1 VKVLTI
7 AGAVIAVLAFLAVGL
22 FIAQGP
28 QPEIIVPAEKLF
40 AVGPL
45 NVTNTL
51 LTSWIVMVIIIVI
64 AWAATRSMTMIP
76 SGAQN
81 FLEAVI
87 SFLVG
92 QVEEIAGE
100 KNGRK
105 FFMVIATIFIWV
117 IMNNWFGLM
126 PFFNAVG
133 KTEDVNHHIFQT
145 ISDQAATGKPFEK
158 REKQGAWFME
168 NKSSITVAMPRAKAT
183 EFEIQAGDT
192 AEVASDRYVIF
203 LAEKFTDFR
212 AHPEDELAPPTKE
225 AVEGAMAALNADP
238 KAPKVHLAAVDAE
251 HAAEGS
257 HAEEGAHEAIPSA
270 TLGSIESVEFP
281 GKKLGLVIPY
291 FRGTFSDVNNTLA
304 MGIIAFLVV
313 EFWGFQALG
322 PGYLKKFFNL
332 NGIMSFVG
340 ILELLSEFIRIISFC
355 FRLFGNIFAG
365 EVLVL
370 MLTFLMPFLFV
381 DVIYGLELF
390 VGFIQA
396 AVFALLTLVFAVGAV
411 EHHGDEE
418 HHDGHEAGEADAHH
432 EADAHLTGA
441 VQAH

>member
-1 VKVLTI
+1 MKAFTI

-28 QPEIIVPAEKLF
+28 QPEIIVPAEKIT
-40 AVGPL
+40 AIGPL
-45 NVTNTL
+45 EISNTL
-51 LTSWIVMVIIIVI
+51 LTSWIVMALIIII
-64 AWAATRSMTMIP
+64 AWACTRSMTLIP
-76 SGAQN
+76 GGAQN

-92 QVEEIAGE
+92 QIEEIAGE
-100 KNGRK
+100 KNGRR
-105 FFMVIATIFIWV
+105 FFMVVATIFLWV
-117 IMNNWFGLM
+117 IVNNWFGLL
-126 PFFNAVG
+126 PFFNAIG
-133 KTEDVNHHIFQT
+133 KTEDVNHHIMET
-145 ISDQAATGKPFEK
+145 IADQAHDGTPFEK
-158 REKQGAWFME
+158 RDKFGAWMME
-168 NKSSITVAMPRAKAT
+168 NSGGITMAKPRAKAV
-183 EFEIQAGDT
+183 EFEVQAGDT
-192 AEVASDRYVIF
+192 AAVATDRYVIF

-212 AHPEDELAPPTKE
+212 AHAEDEEAAPTKE

-238 KAPKVHLAAVDAE
+238 KAPKVHVASGE
-251 HAAEGS
+251 GHGEAAEG
-257 HAEEGAHEAIPSA
+257 HEAIPSA
-270 TLGSIESVEFP
+270 TLGSVESVEFP
-281 GKKLGLVIPY
+281 GKKLGLVIPF

-304 MGIIAFLVV
+304 MGIVSFLVV
-313 EFWGFQALG
+313 EFWGFQVLG
-322 PGYLKKFFNL
+322 LGYLGKFFVAPWKSP
-332 NGIMSFVG
+332 IMTFVG
-340 ILELLSEFIRIISFC
+340 FLELLSELIRIISFC

-411 EHHGDEE
+411 EHHGDDE

-432 EADAHLTGA
+432 EAQATHTGA